1 MISEDHEPFTD
12 IVEGDRDVAVT
23 IEIPYVEK
31 EDIDFNVTE
40 DTLEIMV
47 NISKRKYH
55 KLLDLPCDVKT
66 KTMKTTF
73 KNGVLD
79 VILKKKKKNISK
91 GYRAAIE

>member
-1 MISEDHEPFTD
+1 MLK
-12 IVEGDRDVAVT
+12 
-23 IEIPYVEK
+23 K

-40 DTLEIMV
+40 DALEIMV

-55 KLLDLPCDVKT
+55 KLLDLPCDVKP

-73 KNGVLD
+73 KNGFLD
-79 VILKKKKKNISK
+79 VILKRKKNISK